1 MIRSAPI
8 ARTGTLKQGK
18 PMSRKTPM
26 ARGSGFKAPAAGA
39 GLLRVA
45 AVQAKAAFPLKRE
58 PKARKPMKKSR
69 AKSTPARRAARGRD
83 CTLMLL
89 GVCNRDP
96 ATTVLCHSNR
106 LADGKGMGL
115 KAPDS
120 AACFGCSD
128 CHDVL
133 DGRRPLPDWITR
145 QQLEDA
151 FDHAMVITQEQLKL
165 EGIAA

>member
-1 MIRSAPI
+1 MTLARSPI

-18 PMSRKTPM
+18 PLQRKAPM
-26 ARGSGFKAPAAGA
+26 ARATGFKSAIAGA

-45 AVQAKAAFPLKRE
+45 AVQL
-58 PKARKPMKKSR
+58 ARKPMKKSR

-133 DGRRPLPDWITR
+133 DGRRSLPGWITR

-151 FDHAMVITQEQLKL
+151 FDHAMAITQEQLKQ
-165 EGIAA
+165 EGLTPCL

>member
-1 MIRSAPI
+1 MMRRSL
-8 ARTGTLKQGK
+8 LKQGR
-18 PMSRKTPM
+18 PLQRKTPM
-26 ARGSGFKAPAAGA
+26 ARGTGFKSAVAGA

-45 AVQAKAAFPLKRE
+45 AVQL
-58 PKARKPMKKSR
+58 ARKPMKKSR

-133 DGRRPLPDWITR
+133 DGRSPLPSWISR
-145 QQLEDA
+145 QQLDEA
-151 FDHAMVITQEQLKL
+151 FDRARAVTQAELKS
-165 EGIAA
+165 AKASS

>member
-1 MIRSAPI
+1 MIRSGA
-8 ARTGTLKQGK
+8 LKQGK
-18 PMSRKTPM
+18 PLQRKTPM
-26 ARGSGFKAPAAGA
+26 ARGTGFKPAVAGA

-45 AVQAKAAFPLKRE
+45 AVQL
-58 PKARKPMKKSR
+58 ARKPMKKSR
-69 AKSTPARRAARGRD
+69 AKSTPARRAARDRD

-96 ATTVLCHSNR
+96 STTVLCHSNR

-133 DGRRPLPDWITR
+133 DGRRPLPGWMTR
-145 QQLEDA
+145 QQLDDT
-151 FDHAMVITQEQLKL
+151 FDRAVTITQEQLKL

>member
-1 MIRSAPI
+1 VIRSGA
-8 ARTGTLKQGK
+8 LKQGK
-18 PMSRKTPM
+18 PLQRKTPM
-26 ARGSGFKAPAAGA
+26 ARGTGFKPAVAGA

-45 AVQAKAAFPLKRE
+45 AVQL
-58 PKARKPMKKSR
+58 ARKPMKKSR
-69 AKSTPARRAARGRD
+69 AKSTPARRAARDRD

-96 ATTVLCHSNR
+96 STTVLCHSNR

-133 DGRRPLPDWITR
+133 DGRRPLPGWMTR
-145 QQLEDA
+145 QQLDDT
-151 FDHAMVITQEQLKL
+151 FDRAVTITQEQLKL

>member
-1 MIRSAPI
+1 MTLNRTPI

-18 PMSRKTPM
+18 PLARKTPM
-26 ARGSGFKAPAAGA
+26 RRTGFKAPAAGA

-45 AVQAKAAFPLKRE
+45 AAQAKGTFPLKRE
-58 PKARKPMKKSR
+58 PRARKPMKKSR

-83 CTLMLL
+83 CTLMIP

-133 DGRRPLPDWITR
+133 DGRRPLPGWMTR
-145 QQLEDA
+145 QQLEDT
-151 FDHAMVITQEQLKL
+151 FDRATAITQEQLKQ
-165 EGIAA
+165 EGITA

>member
-1 MIRSAPI
+1 MIRSPI
-8 ARTGTLKQGK
+8 VRTGTLKQGK
-18 PMSRKTPM
+18 PLARKTPM

-45 AVQAKAAFPLKRE
+45 AVQL
-58 PKARKPMKKSR
+58 ARKPMKKSR

-133 DGRRPLPDWITR
+133 DGRRPLPGWITR

-151 FDHAMVITQEQLKL
+151 FDHAMVITQEKLKL

>member
-1 MIRSAPI
+1 MTLNRTPI

-18 PMSRKTPM
+18 PLARKTPM
-26 ARGSGFKAPAAGA
+26 RRAAFKTPAAGA
-39 GLLRVA
+39 GMLRVA
-45 AVQAKAAFPLKRE
+45 AVQL
-58 PKARKPMKKSR
+58 KARKPMKKSR

-83 CTLMLL
+83 CTLMIP

-133 DGRRPLPDWITR
+133 DGRRPLPDWMTR
-145 QQLEDA
+145 QQLEDT
-151 FDHAMVITQEQLKL
+151 FDRATAITQEQLKQ
-165 EGIAA
+165 EGITA

>member
-1 MIRSAPI
+1 MMRRSS
-8 ARTGTLKQGK
+8 LKEGK
-18 PMSRKTPM
+18 PLSRKTPM
-26 ARGSGFKAPAAGA
+26 ARGTGFKAPAAGA

-45 AVQAKAAFPLKRE
+45 AVQLKT
-58 PKARKPMKKSR
+58 RKPMKKSR

-83 CTLMLL
+83 CTLMLP

-133 DGRRPLPDWITR
+133 DGRRPLPGWLTR
-145 QQLEDA
+145 QQLDDMFGRA
-151 FDHAMVITQEQLKL
+151 LVITQEQLKL

>member
-18 PMSRKTPM
+18 PLQRKTPM
-26 ARGSGFKAPAAGA
+26 ARGTGFKSAVAGA

-45 AVQAKAAFPLKRE
+45 AVQL
-58 PKARKPMKKSR
+58 ARKPMKKSR

-89 GVCNRDP
+89 GVCNRNP

-120 AACFGCSD
+120 TACFGCSD

-133 DGRRPLPDWITR
+133 DGRRPLPGWMTR
-145 QQLEDA
+145 QQLDDT
-151 FDHAMVITQEQLKL
+151 FDRAVTITQEQLKQ
-165 EGIAA
+165 EGLIA

>member
-1 MIRSAPI
+1 MIRTPI

-18 PMSRKTPM
+18 PLERKTPM
-26 ARGSGFKAPAAGA
+26 RRAGIKPQVAGA

-45 AVQAKAAFPLKRE
+45 AVQM
-58 PKARKPMKKSR
+58 ARTPMKKSR

-106 LADGKGMGL
+106 IEHGKGMGL

-120 AACFGCSD
+120 KACFGCSD

-133 DGRRPLPDWITR
+133 DARRPLPGWMTR
-145 QQLEDA
+145 QQLDDA
-151 FDHAMVITQEQLKL
+151 FDRAVAITQEQLKL

>member
-1 MIRSAPI
+1 MIRTSPI

-18 PMSRKTPM
+18 PLARKTPI
-26 ARGSGFKAPAAGA
+26 ARGTGFKTPAAGA

-45 AVQAKAAFPLKRE
+45 AVQL
-58 PKARKPMKKSR
+58 KARKPMKKSR

-133 DGRRPLPDWITR
+133 DGRRPLPGWMTR
-145 QQLEDA
+145 QQLEDT
-151 FDHAMVITQEQLKL
+151 FDRARAITQEQLKL

>member
-1 MIRSAPI
+1 MMRRAL
-8 ARTGTLKQGK
+8 LKPGK
-18 PMSRKTPM
+18 PLVRKAPM
-26 ARGSGFKAPAAGA
+26 ARGTGFKAPAAGA

-45 AVQAKAAFPLKRE
+45 AVQL
-58 PKARKPMKKSR
+58 ARKPMKKSR
-69 AKSTPARRAARGRD
+69 AKSTLARRGARGRD

-115 KAPDS
+115 KSPDS
-120 AACFGCSD
+120 KACFGCSD

-133 DGRRPLPDWITR
+133 DARRPLPSWITR

-151 FDHAMVITQEQLKL
+151 FDRAMAITQEQLKQ
-165 EGIAA
+165 EGLIT

>member
-1 MIRSAPI
+1 MMRRSS
-8 ARTGTLKQGK
+8 LKQGE
-18 PMSRKTPM
+18 PLARKAPM
-26 ARGSGFKAPAAGA
+26 ARGSGFKPAVAGA

-45 AVQAKAAFPLKRE
+45 AVQL
-58 PKARKPMKKSR
+58 ARKPMKKSR

-128 CHDVL
+128 CHGVL
-133 DGRRPLPDWITR
+133 DGRRPLPGWITR

-151 FDHAMVITQEQLKL
+151 FDRACTITQEQLKL

>member
-1 MIRSAPI
+1 MIRTPI
-8 ARTGTLKQGK
+8 AHTGTLKQGK
-18 PMSRKTPM
+18 PLARKTPM
-26 ARGSGFKAPAAGA
+26 RRTGFKAPAAGA

-45 AVQAKAAFPLKRE
+45 AVQL
-58 PKARKPMKKSR
+58 KARKPMKKSR
-69 AKSTPARRAARGRD
+69 AKSTSARRAARGRD
-83 CTLMLL
+83 CTLMIP

-133 DGRRPLPDWITR
+133 DGRRPLPSWLTR
-145 QQLEDA
+145 ELLEYM
-151 FDHAMVITQEQLKL
+151 FDRARNATQEQLKQ
-165 EGIAA
+165 EGITA

>member
-1 MIRSAPI
+1 MRRRSP
-8 ARTGTLKQGK
+8 LKQVR
-18 PMSRKTPM
+18 PLVRKTPM
-26 ARGSGFKAPAAGA
+26 ARGTGFKPSVAGA

-45 AVQAKAAFPLKRE
+45 AVQV
-58 PKARKPMKKSR
+58 ARKPMKNSR
-69 AKSTPARRAARGRD
+69 AKATPARRAARGRD

-96 ATTVLCHSNR
+96 ATTVLCHSDR

-115 KAPDS
+115 KAPD
-120 AACFGCSD
+120 AKACFGCSD

-133 DGRRPLPDWITR
+133 DGRRPLPGWMTR
-145 QQLEDA
+145 QQLDDT
-151 FDHAMVITQEQLKL
+151 FDRAVTITQEQLKL

>member
-1 MIRSAPI
+1 MIRTSPI

-18 PMSRKTPM
+18 PLSRKTPM
-26 ARGSGFKAPAAGA
+26 ARGAGFKAPAAGA

-45 AVQAKAAFPLKRE
+45 AVQL
-58 PKARKPMKKSR
+58 KARKPMKKSR

-83 CTLMLL
+83 CTLMLP

-106 LADGKGMGL
+106 LADGKGMAL
-115 KAPDS
+115 KAPDTE
-120 AACFGCSD
+120 ACFGCSD

-133 DGRRPLPDWITR
+133 DGRRPLPGWMTR
-145 QQLEDA
+145 QQLEDT
-151 FDHAMVITQEQLKL
+151 FDRARAITQEQLKL

>member
-1 MIRSAPI
+1 MIRSPI
-8 ARTGTLKQGK
+8 ARTGALKQGK
-18 PMSRKTPM
+18 PLQRKTPM
-26 ARGSGFKAPAAGA
+26 ARGTGFKPAVAGA

-45 AVQAKAAFPLKRE
+45 AMQL
-58 PKARKPMKKSR
+58 ARKPMKKSR

-133 DGRRPLPDWITR
+133 DGRRPLPGWMTR
-145 QQLEDA
+145 QQLDDT
-151 FDHAMVITQEQLKL
+151 FDRAVAITQEQLQQ
-165 EGIAA
+165 EGLIA

>member
-18 PMSRKTPM
+18 PLARKAPM

-58 PKARKPMKKSR
+58 PKPRKPMKKSR

-133 DGRRPLPDWITR
+133 DGRRPLPGWITR
-145 QQLEDA
+145 QHLEDA
-151 FDHAMVITQEQLKL
+151 FDHAMVITQEKLKL

>member
-1 MIRSAPI
+1 VIRSGL
-8 ARTGTLKQGK
+8 ARSGSLKR
-18 PMSRKTPM
+18 SALVRKTPM
-26 ARGSGFKAPAAGA
+26 KRASAAPAAGA

-45 AVQAKAAFPLKRE
+45 AVQL
-58 PKARKPMKKSR
+58 ARKPMKKSR
-69 AKSTPARRAARGRD
+69 VKSTPARRAARGRD
-83 CTLMLL
+83 CTLMIV

-133 DGRRPLPDWITR
+133 DGRRPLPGWMTR
-145 QQLEDA
+145 QQLEDT
-151 FDHAMVITQEQLKL
+151 FDRATAITQEIFEQ
-165 EGIAA
+165 EGITA

>member
-1 MIRSAPI
+1 MIRSTPI

-18 PMSRKTPM
+18 PLQRKTPM
-26 ARGSGFKAPAAGA
+26 ARGTSFKPAVAGA

-45 AVQAKAAFPLKRE
+45 AVQL
-58 PKARKPMKKSR
+58 ARKPMKKSR

-133 DGRRPLPDWITR
+133 DGRRPLPGWITR

-151 FDHAMVITQEQLKL
+151 FDHAMVITQEKLKL

>member
-1 MIRSAPI
+1 MMRRS
-8 ARTGTLKQGK
+8 TLKQSK
-18 PMSRKTPM
+18 PLSRKKPM
-26 ARGSGFKAPAAGA
+26 ARGTEFKTAAAGA

-45 AVQAKAAFPLKRE
+45 SVQLKTC
-58 PKARKPMKKSR
+58 KPMKKSR
-69 AKSTPARRAARGRD
+69 AKSTPARRAARDRD
-83 CTLMLL
+83 CTLMLP

-106 LADGKGMGL
+106 LEHGKGIGL

-133 DGRRPLPDWITR
+133 DGRRPLPGWMTR
-145 QQLEDA
+145 QQLEDT
-151 FDHAMVITQEQLKL
+151 FDRARTITQEQLKL

>member
-1 MIRSAPI
+1 MIRAPI
-8 ARTGTLKQGK
+8 ARTSNLKQGK
-18 PMSRKTPM
+18 PLARKTPM
-26 ARGSGFKAPAAGA
+26 ARGSAFKAAIAGA

-45 AVQAKAAFPLKRE
+45 AVQLAC
-58 PKARKPMKKSR
+58 KPMKKSR
-69 AKSTPARRAARGRD
+69 SKSTPARRAARGRD
-83 CTLMLL
+83 CTLMIP

-106 LADGKGMGL
+106 LEHGKGMGL

-133 DGRRPLPDWITR
+133 DGRRPLPGWMTR
-145 QQLEDA
+145 QQLEDT
-151 FDHAMVITQEQLKL
+151 FDRATAITQEQLKL

>member
-1 MIRSAPI
+1 MTLNRTPI
-8 ARTGTLKQGK
+8 ARTGTLKQRK
-18 PMSRKTPM
+18 PLSRNKPM
-26 ARGSGFKAPAAGA
+26 ARGTGFKTSAASGA

-45 AVQAKAAFPLKRE
+45 AVQLKT
-58 PKARKPMKKSR
+58 RKPMKKSR
-69 AKSTPARRAARGRD
+69 AKSTPARRAARGRE
-83 CTLMLL
+83 CTLVLP

-106 LADGKGMGL
+106 LADGKGMAL

-133 DGRRPLPDWITR
+133 DGRRPLPGWMTR
-145 QQLEDA
+145 EQLEDT
-151 FDHAMVITQEQLKL
+151 FDRATAITQEQLKQ
-165 EGIAA
+165 EGITACS

>member
-1 MIRSAPI
+1 MIRSPI

-18 PMSRKTPM
+18 PM
-26 ARGSGFKAPAAGA
+26 ARSSGFKPAVAGA

-45 AVQAKAAFPLKRE
+45 AVQL
-58 PKARKPMKKSR
+58 ARKPMKKSR
-69 AKSTPARRAARGRD
+69 AKSTPTRRAARGRD

-133 DGRRPLPDWITR
+133 DGRRPLPGWMTR
-145 QQLEDA
+145 QQLDDS
-151 FDHAMVITQEQLKL
+151 FDRACTITQEQLTQ
-165 EGIAA
+165 EGITA

>member
-1 MIRSAPI
+1 MTLNRTPI

-18 PMSRKTPM
+18 PLARKTPM
-26 ARGSGFKAPAAGA
+26 RRTGFKAPAAGA
-39 GLLRVA
+39 GMLRVA
-45 AVQAKAAFPLKRE
+45 AVQLKTH
-58 PKARKPMKKSR
+58 KPMKKSR

-83 CTLMLL
+83 CTLMLP

-106 LADGKGMGL
+106 LEHGKGMGL
-115 KAPDS
+115 KSPD
-120 AACFGCSD
+120 AKACFGCSD

-133 DGRRPLPDWITR
+133 DGRRPLPGWMTR

-151 FDHAMVITQEQLKL
+151 FDRATAITQEQLKQ
-165 EGIAA
+165 EGITA

>member
-1 MIRSAPI
+1 MIRTSPI

-18 PMSRKTPM
+18 PLARKTPM
-26 ARGSGFKAPAAGA
+26 ARGTGFKTPAAGA

-45 AVQAKAAFPLKRE
+45 AVQL
-58 PKARKPMKKSR
+58 KARKPMKKSR

-83 CTLMLL
+83 CTLMIP

-133 DGRRPLPDWITR
+133 DGRRPLPGWLTR
-145 QQLEDA
+145 EQLEDT
-151 FDHAMVITQEQLKL
+151 FDRATAITQEQLKT

>member
-1 MIRSAPI
+1 MIHTPI
-8 ARTGTLKQGK
+8 ARTGTLKQRK
-18 PMSRKTPM
+18 PLKRKTPM
-26 ARGSGFKAPAAGA
+26 ARGSVFKASAAAGA
-39 GLLRVA
+39 GPLRVA
-45 AVQAKAAFPLKRE
+45 AVQLKT
-58 PKARKPMKKSR
+58 RKPMKKSR
-69 AKSTPARRAARGRD
+69 AKSTPARRAARGRE
-83 CTLMLL
+83 CTLVLP

-106 LADGKGMGL
+106 LEHGKGIGL

-133 DGRRPLPDWITR
+133 DGRRPLPGWMTR

-151 FDHAMVITQEQLKL
+151 FDRARAITQEQLKQ
-165 EGIAA
+165 EGITA

>member
-1 MIRSAPI
+1 MTLNRSPI

-18 PMSRKTPM
+18 PLARKTPM
-26 ARGSGFKAPAAGA
+26 RRTSFKAPAAGA

-45 AVQAKAAFPLKRE
+45 AVQL
-58 PKARKPMKKSR
+58 KARKPMKKSR

-83 CTLMLL
+83 CTLMIP

-133 DGRRPLPDWITR
+133 DGRRPLPGWMTR
-145 QQLEDA
+145 QQLEDT
-151 FDHAMVITQEQLKL
+151 FDRATAITQEQLKQ
-165 EGIAA
+165 EGITA

>member
-1 MIRSAPI
+1 MIRTSPI

-18 PMSRKTPM
+18 PLSRKTPM
-26 ARGSGFKAPAAGA
+26 ARGTGFKTPADGA

-45 AVQAKAAFPLKRE
+45 AVQLKT
-58 PKARKPMKKSR
+58 RKPMKKSR

-83 CTLMLL
+83 CTLMLP

-106 LADGKGMGL
+106 LADGKGMAL

-133 DGRRPLPDWITR
+133 DGRRPLPGWISR
-145 QQLEDA
+145 QQLDAA
-151 FDHAMVITQEQLKL
+151 FDRARAITQEQLKQ
-165 EGIAA
+165 EGITA

>member
-1 MIRSAPI
+1 MIRTPI
-8 ARTGTLKQGK
+8 ARTGTLKQRK
-18 PMSRKTPM
+18 PLERKMPM
-26 ARGSGFKAPAAGA
+26 RRTGFKASAAGA
-39 GLLRVA
+39 GLLRVT
-45 AVQAKAAFPLKRE
+45 AVQL
-58 PKARKPMKKSR
+58 KARKPMKKSR

-83 CTLMLL
+83 CTLMLP

-106 LADGKGMGL
+106 LEHGKGIGL

-133 DGRRPLPDWITR
+133 DGRRPLPGWISR
-145 QQLEDA
+145 QQLDAA
-151 FDHAMVITQEQLKL
+151 FDRARTITQEQLKQ
-165 EGIAA
+165 EGITA

>member
-1 MIRSAPI
+1 MRRRAP
-8 ARTGTLKQGK
+8 LKQGK
-18 PMSRKTPM
+18 PLARKTPM
-26 ARGSGFKAPAAGA
+26 ARGAGFKPAVAGA

-45 AVQAKAAFPLKRE
+45 AVQL
-58 PKARKPMKKSR
+58 ARKPMKKSH

-106 LADGKGMGL
+106 LEHGKGMGL

-133 DGRRPLPDWITR
+133 DGRRPLPGWMTR
-145 QQLEDA
+145 QQLDDT
-151 FDHAMVITQEQLKL
+151 FDRACTTTQEQLKQ
-165 EGIAA
+165 EGLIA

>member
-1 MIRSAPI
+1 MIRTPI
-8 ARTGTLKQGK
+8 ARTGTLKQRK
-18 PMSRKTPM
+18 PLERKTPM
-26 ARGSGFKAPAAGA
+26 ARGTGFKAPAAGA

-45 AVQAKAAFPLKRE
+45 AVQLKT
-58 PKARKPMKKSR
+58 RKPMKKSR

-83 CTLMLL
+83 CTLMIP

-106 LADGKGMGL
+106 LEHGKGIGL

-133 DGRRPLPDWITR
+133 DGRRPLPGWMTR
-145 QQLEDA
+145 EQLEDT
-151 FDHAMVITQEQLKL
+151 FDRATVITQEQLKQ
-165 EGIAA
+165 EGITA

>member
-1 MIRSAPI
+1 MIRTSPI

-18 PMSRKTPM
+18 PIARKTPM
-26 ARGSGFKAPAAGA
+26 ARGTGFKPAVAGA

-45 AVQAKAAFPLKRE
+45 AVQL
-58 PKARKPMKKSR
+58 ARKPMKKSR

-133 DGRRPLPDWITR
+133 DGRRPLPGWITR

>member
-1 MIRSAPI
+1 MIRSPI

-18 PMSRKTPM
+18 PLARKSPM
-26 ARGSGFKAPAAGA
+26 ARGSGFKAAAAGA

-45 AVQAKAAFPLKRE
+45 AVQL
-58 PKARKPMKKSR
+58 ARKPMKKSR

-115 KAPDS
+115 KAPNS

-133 DGRRPLPDWITR
+133 DGRRPLPGWMTR

-151 FDHAMVITQEQLKL
+151 FDHAMVITQKQLKL
-165 EGIAA
+165 EGIAV

>member
-1 MIRSAPI
+1 MMRPSA
-8 ARTGTLKQGK
+8 LKKGK
-18 PMSRKTPM
+18 PLARKAPM
-26 ARGSGFKAPAAGA
+26 ARGSGFKTPVAGA

-45 AVQAKAAFPLKRE
+45 AVQLT
-58 PKARKPMKKSR
+58 RKPIKKSR

-120 AACFGCSD
+120 AACFGCSN

-133 DGRRPLPDWITR
+133 DGRRPLPGWMTR
-145 QQLEDA
+145 QQLDDT
-151 FDHAMVITQEQLKL
+151 FDRACTITRKQLKQ
-165 EGIAA
+165 EGLIA

>member
-1 MIRSAPI
+1 MIRSGA
-8 ARTGTLKQGK
+8 LKQGK
-18 PMSRKTPM
+18 PLQRKTPM
-26 ARGSGFKAPAAGA
+26 ARGAGFKSAVAGA
-39 GLLRVA
+39 GVLRVA
-45 AVQAKAAFPLKRE
+45 AVQAKSSFPLKRE
-58 PKARKPMKKSR
+58 PKARKSMKKSR

-106 LADGKGMGL
+106 LSDGKGMGL